1 MVNKNIKK
9 IALILGDFIS
19 PNFFM
24 VFYKKVI
31 AIHFLKMYFKYI
43 LYRQINKV

>member
-1 MVNKNIKK
+1 MKK

-24 VFYKKVI
+24 VF
-31 AIHFLKMYFKYI
+31 M
-43 LYRQINKV
+43 